1 MWSLLPRR
9 LQLLSIVIPTI
20 VIVLATDAAIE
31 IAGGEKT
38 NPLKHA
44 SLVVF
49 VIGAML
55 APLANSLWRHIW
67 RWIPAIESAIFPDLN
82 GTWEGSILTT
92 WTDPKTGKST
102 SPIPATVWIKQS
114 LFSTKLRLRTGE

>member
-20 VIVLATDAAIE
+20 VIVLATEAAIE

-44 SLVVF
+44 SLVAF

-55 APLANSLWRHIW
+55 APLANFLWRHIW
-67 RWIPAIESAIFPDLN
+67 RWIPAI
-82 GTWEGSILTT
+82 
-92 WTDPKTGKST
+92 
-102 SPIPATVWIKQS
+102 
-114 LFSTKLRLRTGE
+114 